1 VLSDEDEVDILLGL
15 IGKKLGMTQIFD
27 ESGNQVPVTVIE
39 AGPCSVLDVR
49 TPQKNGY
56 AAVSLGFEKKDL
68 KKVNKPQRGFFEKAG
83 DSAYRVIREFRVSAD
98 EIDQFEP
105 GQIIG
110 ADLFK
115 IGDIVNVAGRS
126 KGKGFTGV
134 VKRWGFAGGKKT
146 HGSRFH
152 RAPGAIGMC
161 ADPARTLK
169 GSRMA
174 GHAGDAR
181 ATAKNLTVLDVKPER
196 NLILVKGAIPGA
208 RGGIVIIGS

>member
-1 VLSDEDEVDILLGL
+1 
-15 IGKKLGMTQIFD
+15 M
-27 ESGNQVPVTVIE
+27 
-39 AGPCSVLDVR
+39 
-49 TPQKNGY
+49 
-56 AAVSLGFEKKDL
+56 
-68 KKVNKPQRGFFEKAG
+68 
-83 DSAYRVIREFRVSAD
+83 
-98 EIDQFEP
+98 
-105 GQIIG
+105 IG

-115 IGDIVNVAGRS
+115 IGDIVNVAGKS
-126 KGKGFTGV
+126 KGKGFAGV
-134 VKRWGFAGGKKT
+134 VKRWGFAGGRKT

-169 GSRMA
+169 GSRMP

-181 ATAKNLTVLDVKPER
+181 VTAKNLTVLDVKPER